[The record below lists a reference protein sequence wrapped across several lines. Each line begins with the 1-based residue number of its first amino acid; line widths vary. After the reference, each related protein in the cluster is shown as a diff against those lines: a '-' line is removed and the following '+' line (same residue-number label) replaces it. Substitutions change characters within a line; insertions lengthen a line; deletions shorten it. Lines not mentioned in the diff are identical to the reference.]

1 MRFGDRFEFGHK
13 PNLQTVMDSVYA
25 TRFDQRYA
33 AVPLLEAG
41 AELFGLLF
49 ARKTLNGYNDRAPQ
63 LLAAQS
69 KTPRWRKLDNTT
81 YDSRYL
87 VLWLAGWAAG

>member
-13 PNLQTVMDSVYA
+13 PNLQTMMDSVYA
-25 TRFDQRYA
+25 TRFDQRHVSGPLSEA
-33 AVPLLEAG
+33 AAK
-41 AELFGLLF
+41 LFGLLS
-49 ARKTLNGYNDRAPQ
+49 ARKTFNGYNDRAPQ
-63 LLAAQS
+63 LLVAQS

-81 YDSRYL
+81 YDSWYL